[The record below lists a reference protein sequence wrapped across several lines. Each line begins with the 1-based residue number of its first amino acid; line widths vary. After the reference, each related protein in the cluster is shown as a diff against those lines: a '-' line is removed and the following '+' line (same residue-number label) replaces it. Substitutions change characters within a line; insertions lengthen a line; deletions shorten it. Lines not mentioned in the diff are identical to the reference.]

1 MLAQNEIM
9 LGWSK
14 AEGLLNE
21 ELTKVEFRE
30 IIHKEYFPREETK
43 RRAGQIAG
51 DLWRFIRE
59 MKVGH
64 LILVHTK
71 GGFFIGKVT
80 GPAYYNE
87 MKIFNDTA
95 YRRKVEWLQN
105 KEPISED
112 RTPED
117 LVKRLNTIQ
126 SVIDATSLYQEIEFA
141 LRMA

>member
-59 MKVGH
+59 MKIGH
-64 LILVHTK
+64 LILVHD
-71 GGFFIGKVT
+71 I
-80 GPAYYNE
+80 
-87 MKIFNDTA
+87 
-95 YRRKVEWLQN
+95 
-105 KEPISED
+105 
-112 RTPED
+112 
-117 LVKRLNTIQ
+117 
-126 SVIDATSLYQEIEFA
+126 
-141 LRMA
+141 